1 VIILERGEEKEIGTK
16 KWSYDRND
24 VIAMTDND
32 TTKAF
37 NKSEIL
43 PFAFI
48 NELVNQKVVIKTSA
62 GDYTGMLKGW
72 DDDLNLTLADAAEV
86 KEMKLIRTHKT
97 VLIRG
102 GDISH
107 ITPV

>member
-1 VIILERGEEKEIGTK
+1 M
-16 KWSYDRND
+16 
-24 VIAMTDND
+24 ADND

-43 PFAFI
+43 PFTFL
-48 NELVNQKVVIKTSA
+48 NDLVNQKVIIKTSA

-72 DDDLNLTLADAAEV
+72 DQHLNLTLADVAEI

-97 VLIRG
+97 ILIRG

-107 ITPV
+107 ITPA